1 MSRRLKKECLEMTQ
15 FITVNTVG
23 KMQRLINTANIV
35 MVSEGSNGSVI
46 YLTGNLSVE
55 VINNFEDIIKEI
67 ER

>member
-1 MSRRLKKECLEMTQ
+1 MTQ

>member
-1 MSRRLKKECLEMTQ
+1 MTQ

-55 VINNFEDIIKEI
+55 VINNFDDIIKEI